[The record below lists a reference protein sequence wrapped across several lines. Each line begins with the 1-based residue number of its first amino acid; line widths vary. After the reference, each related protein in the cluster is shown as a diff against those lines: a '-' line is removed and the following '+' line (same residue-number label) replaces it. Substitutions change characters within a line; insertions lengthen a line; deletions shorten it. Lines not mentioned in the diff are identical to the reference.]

1 MNLIKSFLKQNGLFR
16 HHLTSYNHFIT
27 TDLKNILKVNN
38 TILSDIDPSFH
49 MKMSNIRVNKPN
61 IIDNMVVRDVL
72 PEECRLRDLSY
83 LGDIVVDVEY
93 CVCRKINVRKDVV
106 IGKMP
111 VMVGSILCHLGS
123 AGEDEEMG
131 WMKECILDGN
141 GNIVNDNDGIV
152 DEMKDGR
159 IVQNETDNTVKEDI
173 MNEKRN
179 VAIADDTFLT
189 EEMHGA
195 VKDSLIEGGFTEN
208 GADSTKKRAVS
219 GLRTKK
225 RNETQMN
232 STISRD
238 IAQMKRLFVTKRPA
252 YRRECPLD
260 EGAYFIIKGVERAIL
275 IQEQLS
281 KNRII
286 VTNETSTVSS
296 FTSERKSRTTVI
308 RKNNNYF
315 VKNNVFTEDVP
326 LIVLLKNYGV
336 EEHEIVSLG
345 CSLNDLRI
353 DVHAYLKSVCKG
365 REGFMDEIVLPN
377 VKREVKG
384 FYLLTMAR
392 LIERKG
398 TFSDLDF
405 LGNKRFE
412 LSGSLLCLLFEDAL
426 KRFNEEIKKG
436 IDKILSKR
444 MRAQEFQPLSLI
456 SLNNTITNTLCRA
469 ISTGNWN
476 IGRFRM
482 ERSGVSTALSRLSY
496 LNTVNTLTRVVS
508 QFEKT
513 RKIAGPRSLHTSCF
527 GVLCPCD
534 TPEGESCGLV
544 KTLSMLTEITV
555 DVPFDEKVFLVLGVA
570 MGNFKNKF
578 LVFLNGCPVG
588 SCNECIVERLVRM
601 RRAGTIDK
609 YVSVSRTDT
618 FVFVSTDGGRICRPL
633 LVNPYV
639 NADNNELGGKAAVN
653 SASDTNHS
661 TRFARFL
668 QRTVY
673 NEYMSMHDLVH
684 KGVVEYLDINEQC
697 NALISLR
704 HRYSTKHTH
713 YELHPITMLS
723 YSATTIPFP
732 EHNQSPR
739 NTYQC
744 AMGKQSMGIA
754 CFNYKQRFDNV
765 LFINYYVQRPVTY
778 GDYVPE
784 VLSGQ
789 NVMVAVMSLSG
800 YDIEDAIVLNRNSL
814 DRGMARVTVYKS
826 YSVGI
831 GRYGDGSSDVIM
843 PFKECDGDVCQG
855 QGVEKKRKSVKDAT
869 SNTKGRGND
878 DWDKNKRMNDETE
891 EKNTEMEM
899 YGEEER
905 QNDKEM
911 KNKRENYNEGARK
924 CNHNPTNSTSSNLTM
939 NDGIRCVGEIVKND
953 ILINKYSPKGV
964 FNGLF
969 HKKLAIVD
977 TVVITDTLIKI
988 KMRETRTPVIGDKFS
1003 SRHGQKGVVGRIIR
1017 AVDLP
1022 FNERGIVPDLIMNP
1036 HGFPSRMTL
1045 GKIKEVVA
1053 GKVGVLLGRRMECS
1067 AYSFNEYDDK
1077 CSVADNGDDIDSD
1090 GDKYFTCNDKKTL
1103 KTIEDYC
1110 MVLQSLGYSYSGK
1123 ETFYSGMT
1131 GKPIPTHVFFGPVY
1145 YQRLKHM
1152 VEDKIHARNIGKRTV
1167 LTRQPTEG
1175 RSREGGLRVGEME
1188 RDCLV
1193 GHGAAEMLRDRLLF
1207 SSDAVDVGV
1216 CDRCYVVKDRGGAC
1230 CGRVVDVKMPYA
1242 CKLLFVELMAMGI
1255 YPRIKIGKY

>member
-1 MNLIKSFLKQNGLFR
+1 MIDESSIGGEINERAACATSF
-16 HHLTSYNHFIT
+16 T
-27 TDLKNILKVNN
+27 
-38 TILSDIDPSFH
+38 
-49 MKMSNIRVNKPN
+49 
-61 IIDNMVVRDVL
+61 RD
-72 PEECRLRDLSY
+72 EC
-83 LGDIVVDVEY
+83 GM
-93 CVCRKINVRKDVV
+93 RKDVLAENHEYPADH
-106 IGKMP
+106 K
-111 VMVGSILCHLGS
+111 
-123 AGEDEEMG
+123 A
-131 WMKECILDGN
+131 
-141 GNIVNDNDGIV
+141 V
-152 DEMKDGR
+152 DR
-159 IVQNETDNTVKEDI
+159 
-173 MNEKRN
+173 
-179 VAIADDTFLT
+179 
-189 EEMHGA
+189 
-195 VKDSLIEGGFTEN
+195 
-208 GADSTKKRAVS
+208 STNN
-219 GLRTKK
+219 RTKSGAMK
-225 RNETQMN
+225 TQP
-232 STISRD
+232 STRQNADQICGSLSRD
-238 IAQMKRLFVTKRPA
+238 IARMKGLFTTKRPA
-252 YRRECPLD
+252 HPKECPLD

-286 VTNETSTVSS
+286 VTNNTSTVSS
-296 FTSERKSRTTVI
+296 FTSERKSRTTVVH
-308 RKNNNYF
+308 KNGNYF
-315 VKNNVFTEDVP
+315 VKNSVFTEDVP
-326 LIVLLKNYGV
+326 LIVLLRNYGV
-336 EEHEIVSLG
+336 DEHEIVSLG
-345 CSLNDLRI
+345 CSLNDLRV
-353 DVHAYLKSVCKG
+353 DVRTYLKSVCKG
-365 REGFMDEIVLPN
+365 RDGFMDEIVLPN

-392 LIERKG
+392 LIEHQG
-398 TFSDLDF
+398 TLRDLDF

-444 MRAQEFQPLSLI
+444 MRAQEFQPLSLV

-570 MGNFKNKF
+570 LGNFKNRL

-588 SCNECIVERLVRM
+588 SCNECIAGRIVGM
-601 RRAGTIDK
+601 RREGLIDK
-609 YVSVSRTDT
+609 HVSVSRTGN
-618 FVFVSTDGGRICRPL
+618 FVFVSADGGRICRPL
-633 LVNPYV
+633 LVNPYRDASTG
-639 NADNNELGGKAAVN
+639 NGADHSLDRDHEQDYNPDDDRNLNEDVHRTKNCGGATSSISMSDRHHGHGT
-653 SASDTNHS
+653 SASGANATS
-661 TRFARFL
+661 TSDEDHNAAFKRFL
-668 QRTVY
+668 RRTVY
-673 NEYMSMHDLVH
+673 NEYMSICDLVH
-684 KGVVEYLDINEQC
+684 KGVIEYLDINEQC
-697 NALISLR
+697 NTLISLR
-704 HRYSTKHTH
+704 HRYSTSHTH
-713 YELHPITMLS
+713 YELHPVTMLS

-800 YDIEDAIVLNRNSL
+800 YDIEDAIVLNKSSL

-831 GRYGDGSSDVIM
+831 GRYGDGSSDVIL
-843 PFKECDGDVCQG
+843 PFKDEDL
-855 QGVEKKRKSVKDAT
+855 GVGGKRSDEMRGGADEMLRKGSKQCHENRHGSHNEHIRNDSGKKHSHNSVSSA
-869 SNTKGRGND
+869 NTNI
-878 DWDKNKRMNDETE
+878 
-891 EKNTEMEM
+891 
-899 YGEEER
+899 
-905 QNDKEM
+905 
-911 KNKRENYNEGARK
+911 
-924 CNHNPTNSTSSNLTM
+924 TM

-953 ILINKYSPKGV
+953 ILINKYSPKGA

-977 TVVITDTLIKI
+977 RVVVTDTLIKI
-988 KMRETRTPVIGDKFS
+988 KVRETRTPVVGDKFS
-1003 SRHGQKGVVGRIIR
+1003 SRHGQKGVVGRIMR

-1036 HGFPSRMTL
+1036 HGFPSRMTV

-1067 AYSFNEYDDK
+1067 AYSFNECDYGGE
-1077 CSVADNGDDIDSD
+1077 CGND
-1090 GDKYFTCNDKKTL
+1090 GSDKYFTCNDRAAL

-1110 MVLQSLGYSYSGK
+1110 TVLKSLGYSYSGK
-1123 ETFYSGMT
+1123 ETFYSGTT
-1131 GKPIPTHVFFGPVY
+1131 GKPIPTHIFFGPVY

-1175 RSREGGLRVGEME
+1175 RSRDGGLRVGEME

-1207 SSDAVDVGV
+1207 SSDVVDVGV
-1216 CDRCYVVKDRGGAC
+1216 CDRCCVIRDKGGAC
-1230 CGRVVDVKMPYA
+1230 CGRVVDVKVPYG

-1255 YPRIKIGKY
+1255 YPRIKVGKY